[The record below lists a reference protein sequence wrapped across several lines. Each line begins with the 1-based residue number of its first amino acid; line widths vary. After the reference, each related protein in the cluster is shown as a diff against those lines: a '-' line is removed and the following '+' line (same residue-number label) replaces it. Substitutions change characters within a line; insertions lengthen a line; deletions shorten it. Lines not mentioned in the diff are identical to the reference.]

1 MNAGRMVRAILQ
13 LENNK
18 NINNKNNIINEKL
31 VEAVVSLN
39 EQKVLSV
46 HQAGSSSM
54 LLTEVL

>member
-1 MNAGRMVRAILQ
+1 MNAGRMVRAIIQ

-18 NINNKNNIINEKL
+18 NINYKNNIINEKL

-46 HQAGSSSM
+46 RQAGSSSM